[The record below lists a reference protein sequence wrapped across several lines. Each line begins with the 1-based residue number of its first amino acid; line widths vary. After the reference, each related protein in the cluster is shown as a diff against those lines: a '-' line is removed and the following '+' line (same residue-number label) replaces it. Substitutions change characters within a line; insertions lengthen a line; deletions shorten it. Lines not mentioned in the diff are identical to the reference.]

1 MAARAVVAIVTV
13 SMLVAGGAQSAGLR
27 AGGVLSEGGEVVLLP
42 ELPRGSAPGS
52 RLATGEL
59 RFGFTPRAGSNL
71 LLEAGEQPGR
81 GLGLEIGVAPA
92 GAAWGRLDGLGLATL
107 PRPFGAPADDS
118 GGGLSIGGALAWSGW
133 TVGGTY
139 ATGVVA
145 GSQLD
150 LWTGRVGYGPVTAR
164 LGYGQEITVGRADRE
179 LWLFG
184 TDLAAGSWLTLEGDF
199 ALTTRPDREP
209 DTVGR
214 IGLRLNF

>member
-1 MAARAVVAIVTV
+1 MVARAVVAILAA
-13 SMLVAGGAQSAGLR
+13 SMLAAPGAYGAGLR
-27 AGGVLSEGGEVVLLP
+27 AGGVLTEGGEVVLLP
-42 ELPRGSAPGS
+42 ELPRGPAAGLGPV
-52 RLATGEL
+52 TGEL
-59 RFGFTPRAGSNL
+59 RFGFTPRAGSSL

-81 GLGLEIGVAPA
+81 GLGLEIGVAPV
-92 GAAWGRLDGLGLATL
+92 GAALSRLDGLGLTTL
-107 PRPFGAPADDS
+107 PKPFGAPADDS

-139 ATGVVA
+139 VTGVVA

-164 LGYGQEITVGRADRE
+164 LGYGQEASLGRVGRE

-184 TDLAAGSWLTLEGDF
+184 TDLATGSWLTLEGDL
-199 ALTTRPDREP
+199 AVTTRPDREP

>member
-1 MAARAVVAIVTV
+1 MTARALVAIVSATMFAV
-13 SMLVAGGAQSAGLR
+13 TGAQAAGLR
-27 AGGVLSEGGEVVLLP
+27 AGGVLTEGGEVVLLP
-42 ELPRGSAPGS
+42 ELPRGPAAGPG
-52 RLATGEL
+52 LATGEL
-59 RFGFTPRAGSNL
+59 RFGFTPRAGSSL
-71 LLEAGEQPGR
+71 LLEAGEQAGR

-92 GAAWGRLDGLGLATL
+92 GAALGRLDGLGLTTL

-164 LGYGQEITVGRADRE
+164 LGYGQEATLGRVERE

-184 TDLAAGSWLTLEGDF
+184 TDLVTGSWLTLEGDL
-199 ALTTRPDREP
+199 AVTTRPDREP

>member
-1 MAARAVVAIVTV
+1 MTAPAVVVIVIG
-13 SMLVAGGAQSAGLR
+13 SLLAAGGAQAAGLR
-27 AGGVLSEGGEVVLLP
+27 AGGVLTEAGEVVLFP
-42 ELPRGSAPGS
+42 ELPRGPAAGPG
-52 RLATGEL
+52 LATGEL

-71 LLEAGEQPGR
+71 LLEAGEQSAR
-81 GLGLEIGVAPA
+81 GLGLEIGVAPV
-92 GAAWGRLDGLGLATL
+92 GAALSRLDGLGLTTL

-133 TVGGTY
+133 TVGGAYTSGSS
-139 ATGVVA
+139 AR
-145 GSQLD
+145 SQLD

-164 LGYGQEITVGRADRE
+164 LGYGQEASLGRVGRE

-184 TDLAAGSWLTLEGDF
+184 TDLATGSWLTLEGDL
-199 ALTTRPDREP
+199 AVTTRPDREP

>member
-1 MAARAVVAIVTV
+1 MVARAVVAILAA
-13 SMLVAGGAQSAGLR
+13 SMLAAPGAYGAGLR
-27 AGGVLSEGGEVVLLP
+27 VGGVLSEGGEVVLLP
-42 ELPRGSAPGS
+42 ELPRGPAVGLGP
-52 RLATGEL
+52 ATGEL

-71 LLEAGEQPGR
+71 LPEAGEQAGR
-81 GLGLEIGVAPA
+81 GLGLEIGVAPV
-92 GAAWGRLDGLGLATL
+92 GAALSRLDGLGLTTL

-139 ATGVVA
+139 ATGGVA

-150 LWTGRVGYGPVTAR
+150 LWTGRVGYGPLTAR
-164 LGYGQEITVGRADRE
+164 LGYGQEATLGRVDRE

-184 TDLAAGSWLTLEGDF
+184 TDLVTGSWLTLEGDL
-199 ALTTRPDREP
+199 AVTTRPDREP